1 MLVPDYFREYESLSY
16 RGEHTLE
23 KRHPIWRGGPSTGLG
38 LFAQKKKQFAFEKCC
53 YHKLV
58 LVFVFT
64 EGLAK
69 MPCSHRRLKDI
80 VRFLVIFKDN
90 WLVNLLVKKRTFLVL
105 SISCQSYGANL
116 ITSNCS
122 GEEIG
127 PEKNR

>member
-1 MLVPDYFREYESLSY
+1 M
-16 RGEHTLE
+16 
-23 KRHPIWRGGPSTGLG
+23 G
-38 LFAQKKKQFAFEKCC
+38 LFAKKKKQFAFEKFC

-69 MPCSHRRLKDI
+69 MPCSHRTLKVS

-90 WLVNLLVKKRTFLVL
+90 WLVNLLVKKKTFLVL
-105 SISCQSYGANL
+105 SISCQLSYGVGS

>member
-1 MLVPDYFREYESLSY
+1 M
-16 RGEHTLE
+16 
-23 KRHPIWRGGPSTGLG
+23 G
-38 LFAQKKKQFAFEKCC
+38 LFVKKKKQFAFEKFC
-53 YHKLV
+53 YRKLV

-69 MPCSHRRLKDI
+69 MPCSHRMLKDI
-80 VRFLVIFKDN
+80 GRFLVIVKDN
-90 WLVNLLVKKRTFLVL
+90 WLVNLLVKKKTFLVL
-105 SISCQSYGANL
+105 SISCQSYGVGL

>member
-1 MLVPDYFREYESLSY
+1 MAGRLL
-16 RGEHTLE
+16 
-23 KRHPIWRGGPSTGLG
+23 IWACKWMG
-38 LFAQKKKQFAFEKCC
+38 LFVKKKKKQFAFEKFC
-53 YHKLV
+53 YRKLV

-69 MPCSHRRLKDI
+69 MPCSHRMLKDI
-80 VRFLVIFKDN
+80 VRFLVIVKDN
-90 WLVNLLVKKRTFLVL
+90 WLVNLLVKKKTFLVL
-105 SISCQSYGANL
+105 SISCQSYGVGS

>member
-1 MLVPDYFREYESLSY
+1 MA
-16 RGEHTLE
+16 
-23 KRHPIWRGGPSTGLG
+23 WRAVYSFGCVNGWAFLR
-38 LFAQKKKQFAFEKCC
+38 KKKQFAFEKFC

-90 WLVNLLVKKRTFLVL
+90 WLK
-105 SISCQSYGANL
+105 G
-116 ITSNCS
+116 
-122 GEEIG
+122 
-127 PEKNR
+127 